1 MDKMR
6 SMEVFVRVV
15 DAGSFSAAAR
25 ALDVSTVMVSKHIVA
40 LEKLVGARL
49 LHRTT
54 RSLSLSEIG
63 EQYADQC
70 RHILQLVQAAE
81 TGALAMRAVP
91 RGTIKL
97 SAPVAFGSQCL
108 APAMAEYLD
117 RHPEVNLDLELSN
130 RLSDVVEEGLD
141 AAVRIG
147 TLKDTSMVAR
157 PLRPLQMIV
166 CAAPAYLERHGTPR
180 TPADLSQHRCMDFMH
195 WRHGTRWRLA
205 NGDDPNAPPP
215 ACRMRS
221 NNGEALRQAAIA
233 GLGIVMQ
240 AEAMLADEV
249 ARGRLAPILRD
260 YWPVPRPMHLIYP
273 RDRQSTPKLA
283 SFVEFVVERFG
294 LR

>member
-15 DAGSFSAAAR
+15 DTGSFSGAAR
-25 ALDVSTVMVSKHIVA
+25 ALDMSTVMVSKHIVA

-63 EQYADQC
+63 ERYAEQC

-81 TGALAMRAVP
+81 TGVLAMRAVP
-91 RGTIKL
+91 RGTLKL

-108 APAMAEYLD
+108 APAMADYLD

-147 TLKDTSMVAR
+147 ALKDTSMVAR

-180 TPADLSQHRCMDFMH
+180 TPADLARHQCLNFMH
-195 WRHGTRWRLA
+195 WRHDRRWRLA
-205 NGDDPNAPPP
+205 DGGDADTPP

-221 NNGEALRQAAIA
+221 NSGEALRQAAVA
-233 GLGIVMQ
+233 GLGVVMQ
-240 AEAMLADEV
+240 AEPMLADDV
-249 ARGRLAPILRD
+249 ARGRLVPILRD
-260 YWPVPRPMHLIYP
+260 HWPVSRPMHLIYP

>member
-15 DAGSFSAAAR
+15 EAGSFSAAAR
-25 ALDVSTVMVSKHIVA
+25 ALDISTVMVSKHIVA
-40 LEKLVGARL
+40 LETLVGARL

-54 RSLSLSEIG
+54 RSQSLSEIG
-63 EQYADQC
+63 EQYAEQC

-81 TGALAMRAVP
+81 TGVLAMRAVP

-97 SAPVAFGSQCL
+97 SAPVAFGGQCL
-108 APAMAEYLD
+108 APAMAEYLG

-130 RLSDVVEEGLD
+130 RLADVVEEGLD
-141 AAVRIG
+141 GAVRIG
-147 TLKDTSMVAR
+147 PLKDTSMVAR

-166 CAAPAYLERHGTPR
+166 CAAPAYLARNGTPR
-180 TPADLSQHRCMDFMH
+180 TPADLLRHQCMDFMH
-195 WRHGTRWRLA
+195 WRHDTRWRLSH
-205 NGDDPNAPPP
+205 GDDAQPP

-221 NNGEALRQAAIA
+221 NNAEALRQAAIA

-240 AEAMLADEV
+240 AESVLADDM
-249 ARGRLAPILRD
+249 ARGRLVPILRD
-260 YWPVPRPMHLIYP
+260 YWPVPRPMHLIYQ

-283 SFVEFVVERFG
+283 SFVEFVVQRFG

>member
-25 ALDVSTVMVSKHIVA
+25 ALDMSTVMVSKHIAA

-54 RSLSLSEIG
+54 RSQSLTEIG
-63 EQYADQC
+63 ERYADQC
-70 RHILQLVQAAE
+70 RQILQLVQEAE

-117 RHPEVNLDLELSN
+117 RHPEVSLDMELSN
-130 RLSDVVEEGLD
+130 RFSDLVEEGLD

-147 TLKDTSMVAR
+147 KLKDNAMVAR
-157 PLRPLQMIV
+157 PLRPLKMVI
-166 CAAPAYLERHGTPR
+166 CAAPGYLERNGTPH
-180 TPADLSQHRCMDFMH
+180 TPADLAQHRCMNAMH
-195 WRHGTRWRLA
+195 WRHEARWQLA
-205 NGDDPNAPPP
+205 NGGDAGNPAP

-221 NNGEALRQAAIA
+221 NNGDALRQAAIA
-233 GLGIVMQ
+233 GVGIVMQ
-240 AEAMLADEV
+240 AEVMLADEME
-249 ARGRLAPILRD
+249 RGRLVPILRD
-260 YWPVPRPMHLIYP
+260 YWPEPRPMHLIYP
-273 RDRQSTPKLA
+273 RDRQSTPKLS
-283 SFVEFVVERFG
+283 SFVEFVVQRFG